1 MKKRNRICVALLL
14 VFVMLFVSGCGKSP
28 EGKWQGEADLTG
40 IMDDVTKSAG
50 MKIDVAPLV
59 VKIDL
64 KLENGKYTS
73 NMSPESMATFKEWTK
88 DYMGKLFDGMAAS
101 NGTTTAKLAKAMG
114 YSSADEFIN
123 SEVESMGIEDMIKE
137 TTGSYKISGK
147 EIIFDG
153 KEDYPYIFDGET
165 IVGTFEGSEFGLS
178 SDLTVTFYPVD

>member
-1 MKKRNRICVALLL
+1 
-14 VFVMLFVSGCGKSP
+14 
-28 EGKWQGEADLTG
+28 
-40 IMDDVTKSAG
+40 
-50 MKIDVAPLV
+50 
-59 VKIDL
+59 
-64 KLENGKYTS
+64 
-73 NMSPESMATFKEWTK
+73 MATFKEWTK